1 MAQTLAPTNR
11 KETATAE
18 NVDFGTIKLSSTS
31 PFMGRTDIE
40 YLPPFTK
47 EMLENITSMTDYF
60 NGCTALKKVVLPKD
74 NKTITYLIRTFAN
87 CTNLERAVL
96 PDNLDKIY
104 SAVQAFRYC
113 GKLQSIIMPNLPFKE
128 TGGLNGTFDGCTA
141 LKSATIGDIAGEASV
156 NYVFTN
162 CTSLETVIL
171 GDWSDVQIT
180 GNYKF
185 YRAFNNCKA
194 VKNFSVKKLP
204 MIDFPAHVGFSV
216 MSQLAPQSYANIFAA
231 LPCNTG
237 DSELTIYLNAT
248 SLNAAKATTGKY
260 TATDVYDTTTKK
272 EQSKSLTI
280 NDWIT
285 AATNK
290 GWIIN
295 S

>member
-1 MAQTLAPTNR
+1 MAQTLIPTNR

-31 PFMGRTDIE
+31 PFTGRTDIE

-60 NGCTALKKVVLPKD
+60 NGCTALKKVVLPKE
-74 NKTITYLIRTFAN
+74 NNTITYLIRTFAN
-87 CTNLERAVL
+87 CTNIERVVL
-96 PDNLDKIY
+96 PDNLDNIY
-104 SAVQAFRYC
+104 SATQAFRYC
-113 GKLQSIIMPNLPFKE
+113 EKLQSIVMPNLPFKE
-128 TGGLNGTFDGCTA
+128 GGLIGAFDGCVA
-141 LKSATIGDIAGEASV
+141 LKSATIGDISGASV

-171 GDWSDVQIT
+171 GDWSDVQKA

-185 YRAFNNCKA
+185 YQAFNNCKA
-194 VKNFSVKKLP
+194 VKNLSVKKLP
-204 MIDFPAHVGFSV
+204 MIDFPANVGFSV
-216 MSQLAPQSYANIFAA
+216 MSQLTPQSYANIFAA
-231 LPCNTG
+231 LPYNTG
-237 DSELTIYLNAT
+237 NSELTIYLNAT
-248 SLNAAKATTGKY
+248 SLNAAKATTRKY
-260 TATDVYDTTTKK
+260 TATDVYDTTTRK

>member
-1 MAQTLAPTNR
+1 MAQTLTPTNR

-18 NVDFGTIKLSSTS
+18 NVDFGTIKLSGTS
-31 PFMGRTDIE
+31 PFTGRTDIE

-47 EMLENITSMTDYF
+47 EMFENITSMTDYF

-74 NKTITYLIRTFAN
+74 NKTITYLIRTFYG
-87 CTNLERAVL
+87 CSSLESVVL
-96 PDNLDKIY
+96 PDSLNNIY
-104 SAVQAFRYC
+104 SATQAFRYC
-113 GKLQSIIMPNLPFKE
+113 KKLQHIVMPNLPFRD
-128 TGGLNGTFDGCTA
+128 TGGLNGTFDGCVA
-141 LKSATIGDIAGEASV
+141 LKSATIGDITGGASV

-171 GDWSDVQIT
+171 GDWSGVQTT

-185 YRAFNNCKA
+185 YQAFNNCTA
-194 VKNFSVKKLP
+194 VKNLSVKKLP
-204 MIDFPAHVGFSV
+204 MIDFPANVGFSV
-216 MSQLAPQSYANIFAA
+216 MSKLTPQSYANIFAA
-231 LPCNTG
+231 LPYNTG
-237 DSELTIYLNAT
+237 NSELTIYLNAT

-260 TATDVYDTTTKK
+260 TATDVYDITTGK

-280 NDWIT
+280 NDWIA

>member
-1 MAQTLAPTNR
+1 MAQTLIPTNR

-31 PFMGRTDIE
+31 PFTGRTDIE
-40 YLPPFTK
+40 HLPPFTK
-47 EMLENITSMTDYF
+47 EMFENINTMTDYF
-60 NGCTALKKVVLPKD
+60 NGCTALKKVVLPKE
-74 NKTITYLIRTFAN
+74 NNTISYLIRTFAN
-87 CTNLERAVL
+87 CTNLERVVL
-96 PDNLDKIY
+96 PDNLDNIY
-104 SAVQAFRYC
+104 SATQAFRYC
-113 GKLQSIIMPNLPFKE
+113 KKLQSIVMPNLPFKE
-128 TGGLNGTFDGCTA
+128 KGGLTGAFDGCAA
-141 LKSATIGDIAGEASV
+141 LKSATIGDMSGASV

-171 GDWSDVQIT
+171 GDWGDVQT
-180 GNYKF
+180 VGNYKF
-185 YRAFNNCKA
+185 YQAFNNCKA

-204 MIDFPAHVGFSV
+204 MIDFPANVGFSA
-216 MSQLAPQSYANIFAA
+216 MSQLTPQSYANIFAA
-231 LPCNTG
+231 LPYNTG

-260 TATDVYDTTTKK
+260 TATDVYDTTTQK